1 MKKTMLV
8 AALCTLISGPVMAVD
23 PDAGKALYDEVEIE
37 RVYRGEHRTDL
48 TCETCHDTGYLLRV
62 DRKVTTYAKLEAM
75 VEGCNTNL
83 DVGWFPEDVAD
94 VAAYM
99 NREWYKFEAPAE

>member
-1 MKKTMLV
+1 MRKTMLV
-8 AALCTLISGPVMAVD
+8 ATLCSLASGAVVAAD
-23 PDAGKALYDEVEIE
+23 PDSGKALYDEVEIE
-37 RVYRGEHRTDL
+37 RVYQGEHRTDL
-48 TCETCHDTGYLLRV
+48 TCETCHDTDYLLRA

-99 NREWYKFEAPAE
+99 NRELYKFEKPSE

>member
-8 AALCTLISGPVMAVD
+8 AAVLAFATSPVMAAD
-23 PDAGKALYDEVEIE
+23 PDSGKELYDEVEIE

-48 TCETCHDTGYLLRV
+48 TCDTCHDTEYLLRA
-62 DRKVTTYAKLEAM
+62 DRKVTTYAKLEAFI
-75 VEGCNTNL
+75 EGCNTNL